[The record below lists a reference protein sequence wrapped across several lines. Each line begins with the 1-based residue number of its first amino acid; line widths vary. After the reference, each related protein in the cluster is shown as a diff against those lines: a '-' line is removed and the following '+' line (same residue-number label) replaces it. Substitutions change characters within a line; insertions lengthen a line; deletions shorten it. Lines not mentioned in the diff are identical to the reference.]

1 MTWRRVLVLVFVV
14 MLASL
19 LPVYFFVA
27 RQEIPGAS
35 IEVLGVRSVFPAG
48 GHAPVTDARNGWQGF
63 AFSGGLRFFQ
73 RPAEDAAAGLRAL
86 KRENFADAPLLADL
100 DLFAGGFFALRRANK
115 GYRLFCVFHEGG
127 TAYWADMRSSSSL
140 DFALRAFERFIVNLE
155 IGGRKAAPGVA
166 GQLAALRRR
175 IPWLTVQTPVQF
187 FALMGG
193 IFALTLLIVYF
204 VFRLSGAPPRRAGTP
219 GAEGAGEEREWCT
232 PYATLRI
239 GGFGRRK
246 TSACCLCLEGDA
258 LVIYRFRRPLLRID
272 LRQERQELEWERSGF
287 RYRNF
292 RVIMDYA
299 DFEKWRLRLMG

>member
-19 LPVYFFVA
+19 LPVYLFVA

-35 IEVLGVRSVFPAG
+35 IEVLGARSVFPAG
-48 GHAPVTDARNGWQGF
+48 GHAPVSDARNGWQGF
-63 AFSGGLRFFQ
+63 AFAGGLRFFQ
-73 RPAEDAAAGLRAL
+73 RPTADAAADLRAL
-86 KRENFADAPLLADL
+86 KRENFAAAPLLADL

-155 IGGRKAAPGVA
+155 IGGRRAGPRVA
-166 GQLAALRRR
+166 GQLAALRRG
-175 IPWLTVQTPVQF
+175 IPWLTVQTPIQF

-219 GAEGAGEEREWCT
+219 GAESAGGPPEWCT
-232 PYATLRI
+232 PWATLRS

-258 LVIYRFRRPLLRID
+258 LVIYRFRRPLLKID
-272 LRQERQELEWERSGF
+272 LRQERQELEWEKSGF
-287 RYRNF
+287 RYKNF
-292 RVIMDYA
+292 RVIMNYA
-299 DFEKWRLRLMG
+299 DFERWRLRLMG